1 MYGKKFIFIV
11 CKLMSFKK
19 IGMNIKKCK
28 KLRNTFFFHLVKI
41 SFYYSIII
49 KKTLRT
55 MAHCVM
61 C

>member
-49 KKTLRT
+49 KKKL
-55 MAHCVM
+55 CVQWHTV
-61 C
+61 